1 MSEIFGAVS
10 GIFVLSVLKIGN
22 PIVSAN
28 GERSV
33 VFAGQTLFLLNM
45 GALLTSIT
53 TYLPMFVQPHLL
65 FSIRL
70 QFEYMWLCAHVSG

>member
-22 PIVSAN
+22 PIVSGN

-53 TYLPMFVQPHLL
+53 TYLPMFVQTPPPILRTP
-65 FSIRL
+65 SVRMCG
-70 QFEYMWLCAHVSG
+70 YAPM